1 MEEIII
7 KFRRIVEGEYR
18 IPANTPRHE
27 AEKELVIE
35 LACGTVPVRTIETTF
50 EFMDKGGVWK
60 IAYGYFSI
68 TGFDKLLARHCFF
81 LDEEDRVIDPTLFAR
96 SDIARNPDYYVMKV
110 FSTYSDYLHAIN
122 NENGYPDLCRALR
135 PLEQQVYNWAAE
147 HGFALCG

>member
-1 MEEIII
+1 MEKHSLNIEMS
-7 KFRRIVEGEYR
+7 KTVYRACRKQIVQKQCYLNIFHAAMHYSEKVTSGE
-18 IPANTPRHE
+18 
-27 AEKELVIE
+27 
-35 LACGTVPVRTIETTF
+35 
-50 EFMDKGGVWK
+50 WK

-110 FSTYSDYLHAIN
+110 FSTYSDYLHAL
-122 NENGYPDLCRALR
+122 NEADGYPDLCRTLR
-135 PLEQQVYNWAAE
+135 PLEQQVYLWASE